1 LITES
6 ASHDASTHGPSM
18 GPSVDECKE
27 QVRRVVLSTTFRNAT
42 TLQLLLQFLTDKTL
56 AGETSTLKE
65 YTIGVEALGRKEDFD
80 PKLDPIVR
88 VQIHRVRVRLKEYYD
103 EEGSRD
109 PVLIQFPKGHY
120 TPTFEPMPSK
130 KTDSL
135 INESPQISE
144 SGSPLDQMA
153 TSTPRQKTFGGRS
166 LVRALLVA
174 ASAIVLVIL
183 GYWLGIWR
191 SAKRFTLTGY
201 AIPMRHDDPVGIFW
215 AHFLGND
222 RTPVI
227 AYPDA
232 VFLLDDSNNLFW
244 FSHGATDNRGAVVD
258 PHVASEVSSAS
269 SILARESPLYYENG
283 YTGTGELESIAMLT
297 RLFGQMGV
305 EPIIKSSRDVT
316 PDDLSQ
322 HNVIL
327 LGSPFQNP
335 AVEQLMTSGD
345 FSFNNLG
352 NHKAWGSH
360 ISNAQPQNGEAATY
374 QTERDPGSKVLLG
387 DYSVITIAA
396 GEVPG
401 RRIAILG
408 GLDTKG
414 TQGATMFLTS
424 EHGIEQ
430 LGRMINS
437 LGGGPYQALVHVRL
451 AKGYQVLGADLVSVH
466 AIPSRH

>member
-1 LITES
+1 MTTEF
-6 ASHDASTHGPSM
+6 ASRDASTPGPSI
-18 GPSVDECKE
+18 GPSAEECKE
-27 QVRRVVLSTTFRNAT
+27 QVRRVILSTTFRNAT

-130 KTDSL
+130 KADSP
-135 INESPQISE
+135 IDESPQSSE
-144 SGSPLDQMA
+144 SESLLEQSA
-153 TSTPRQKTFGGRS
+153 TDTPTQRTFWKSSIARTLLAAVS
-166 LVRALLVA
+166 VVALVA
-174 ASAIVLVIL
+174 L
-183 GYWLGIWR
+183 GYWLGSWR
-191 SAKRFTLTGY
+191 SARRFTLTGY
-201 AIPMRHDDPVGIFW
+201 AVPMRHDDPVGVFW

-222 RTPVI
+222 RTTVI

-244 FSHGATDNRGAVVD
+244 FSHGATDSRGAVVD
-258 PHVASEVSSAS
+258 PHIASGVSSAS
-269 SILARESPLYYENG
+269 AILARESPLYYENG

-360 ISNAQPQNGEAATY
+360 ISNAHPQNGEAATY
-374 QTERDPGSKVLLG
+374 QTERDPDSKVLLG
-387 DYSVITIAA
+387 DYSVITVAA

-430 LGRMINS
+430 LGRIVNS
-437 LGGGPYQALVHVRL
+437 LGEGSYQALVHVRL

-466 AIPSRH
+466 AIPSKH